1 MDEEHDAIL
10 IGFGLNPESTTFR
23 DVDGDPGIQ
32 FVIRVLE
39 RGEFLAIFTPQAWNV
54 EDCPHRAAV
63 FEAIASI
70 QTQYKMLR
78 FDYDPSDGE
87 IRPNVELP
95 LEDSELTSRQFHRL
109 MHGMLHGV
117 PRFDR
122 VIRHAI
128 ETGEVSFAGL
138 ADEEPA
144 GAPPPQIARLQRLA
158 EEVGG
163 IDALERLACGGD
175 EAGGGEAGDRKP
187 RCHGRRRGCGAA
199 RLLRTRRSA
208 ADGASGEASH
218 PTDLGS
224 PLRLERSR
232 ARHRPQGRLTSGG
245 GPRNGS
251 RRGTLTPS
259 PSPHPGV
266 HPHGRRP
273 LLPPPCRGVTAH
285 RG

>member
-1 MDEEHDAIL
+1 MPTSIEQIQTFLDEYSLNYRLDEEHDAIL

-54 EDCPHRAAV
+54 EDCPHKAAV

-70 QTQYKMLR
+70 QAQYKMLR

-138 ADEEPA
+138 DDEEPT
-144 GAPPPQIARLQRLA
+144 GAPPPRIARLQRLA
-158 EEVGG
+158 NEAGG
-163 IDALERLACGGD
+163 IEALERLACGSD
-175 EAGGGEAGDRKP
+175 LDPEAASATGEVTPPQPLRQSPQLQDDASDADQPAQPKP
-187 RCHGRRRGCGAA
+187 AIRRIWDTLFG
-199 RLLRTRRSA
+199 SN
-208 ADGASGEASH
+208 DPASGEDRKA
-218 PTDLGS
+218 G
-224 PLRLERSR
+224 
-232 ARHRPQGRLTSGG
+232 
-245 GPRNGS
+245 
-251 RRGTLTPS
+251 
-259 PSPHPGV
+259 
-266 HPHGRRP
+266 
-273 LLPPPCRGVTAH
+273 
-285 RG
+285 

>member
-1 MDEEHDAIL
+1 MPTSIEQIQTFLDEYSLNYRVDEEHDAIL

-39 RGEFLAIFTPQAWNV
+39 RGEFLSIFTPQAWNV
-54 EDCPHRAAV
+54 EGCPHKAAV

-70 QTQYKMLR
+70 QAQYKMLR

-138 ADEEPA
+138 DDEEPT
-144 GAPPPQIARLQRLA
+144 GAPPPRIARLQRLA
-158 EEVGG
+158 KEAGG
-163 IDALERLACGGD
+163 IEALERLACGCD
-175 EAGGGEAGDRKP
+175 EAEAEGPVIESGNTASKDGPAGPPDRCEPAAPRSPESPVKPAIQRIWDHLFGTGDRG
-187 RCHGRRRGCGAA
+187 HG
-199 RLLRTRRSA
+199 T
-208 ADGASGEASH
+208 
-218 PTDLGS
+218 
-224 PLRLERSR
+224 ERK
-232 ARHRPQGRLTSGG
+232 AG
-245 GPRNGS
+245 
-251 RRGTLTPS
+251 
-259 PSPHPGV
+259 
-266 HPHGRRP
+266 
-273 LLPPPCRGVTAH
+273 
-285 RG
+285 